1 MLKKKC
7 SKIYEVSHHQNRM
20 KDEGDTEKARAD
32 FLKNPSNNLKFL
44 LKNRYE
50 WMNDY
55 INDDSKGVEVGCGAG
70 ISKFYIKA
78 KKFLLT
84 DYSDNNWLDVKNVD
98 ALNMPFDNESF
109 DFIISSNMIHHVP
122 YPIKF
127 LKEMHRIL
135 KPGGLVL
142 IQEINAS
149 FFMRFF
155 LRLMR
160 HEGYSFET
168 DVFSE
173 RVICTNLHDPW
184 SANCAIPNLLFDNEN
199 KFRQK
204 APYFEIIR
212 NKYSEFFIFLNS
224 GGVIAK
230 TFYIPMSLFLLKII
244 KIIDNILVK
253 ISPKI
258 FALQRQI
265 VLKKINI

>member
-1 MLKKKC
+1 MYK
-7 SKIYEVSHHQNRM
+7 VSHNQNRM
-20 KDEGDTEKARAD
+20 KDEGDVVKARAD

-50 WMNDY
+50 WMNEY
-55 INDDSKGVEVGCGAG
+55 IGDDSRGVEVGCGTG
-70 ISKFYIKA
+70 VSKFYIKA
-78 KKFLLT
+78 KNFLLT
-84 DYSDNNWLDVKNVD
+84 DYSNNDWLDVKNVD
-98 ALNMPFDNESF
+98 ALNMPFNNESF
-109 DFIISSNMIHHVP
+109 DFIISSNMVHHVP

-127 LKEMHRIL
+127 LKEMHRL
-135 KPGGLVL
+135 LRPGGLIL

-149 FFMRFF
+149 FLMRLF

-160 HEGYSFET
+160 HEGYSFEIDIFNEEVVCT
-168 DVFSE
+168 DPRDS
-173 RVICTNLHDPW
+173 W

-204 APYFEIIR
+204 VSYFEIVK
-212 NKYSEFFIFLNS
+212 NKHSEFFIFLNS

-230 TFYIPMSLFLLKII
+230 TFYIPMPLSLLKII
-244 KIIDNILVK
+244 KRIDDVLVK

-265 VLKKINI
+265 VLKKVNL